1 MHTMR
6 WIVICLAFA
15 ICTPE
20 VMAQSELV
28 PNGDF
33 ESYSLCPTSF
43 SCIEFNTNT
52 YVDNW
57 LRPSE
62 ATSDFF
68 HSCAS
73 EFSLVS
79 VPTSYFFYHQPAHS
93 GEAYGGFYVYYEGF
107 EYREYLQVQLTEPM
121 VAGQCY
127 YIEYYTAPS
136 ETNDLFGG
144 AVAIDRLGLH
154 IGVEREV
161 LDDFADYGPLDVV
174 PQIVT
179 PEDVFLTD
187 TMNWIKV
194 SGVFVAEGGEEWIT
208 IGNFLDDVETNTYEF
223 LGDVA
228 SAISYYAVDD
238 VSITPLTGLNNLPDT
253 VLCAGETLILE
264 TAGGASSY
272 TWNTGDTTASITV
285 LSSGTYIVTLDYPC
299 GTFSDTAVV
308 IFNSDTTEFSTS
320 ESIVCSDE
328 LPYLLTASDLYTT
341 YLWSTGETT
350 PEIFIT
356 EPGTYYVQGYAG
368 CATYIDT
375 FSIMIYD
382 EIADVPLPDT
392 ILICDINGTV
402 DIFGPDGFDTYTW
415 STGETTQYISVTGNG
430 IFTVTYSKY
439 CDTYSHTYQVI
450 TDAYLA
456 LELNLPET
464 LVVCPF
470 GNPVAII
477 DAEVGFPEYNWNT
490 GENTA
495 AISVS
500 EPGVYIVTATT
511 LCRTVADSTMVSS
524 CQVMTLPNAF
534 TPNGDGVNDLL
545 FTICNPCD
553 GFLSLTIYNRWGEP
567 VFETSDPGIGWD
579 GTFNGES
586 AELGAYS
593 YVLRYNGTNGAE
605 TLQGSLMVVK

>member
-1 MHTMR
+1 MR
-6 WIVICLAFA
+6 RIVFYLIFISVQPL
-15 ICTPE
+15 
-20 VMAQSELV
+20 VQAQGELV

-33 ESYSLCPTSF
+33 ESYSLCPVSF

-62 ATSDFF
+62 GSSDFF

-73 EFSLVS
+73 VPSLVS
-79 VPTSYFFYHQPAHS
+79 IPTNYFFYHQPAHS

-127 YIEYYTAPS
+127 YVEYYTAPT
-136 ETNDLFGG
+136 ETEDLFGG
-144 AVAIDRLGLH
+144 AAAIDRMGLH
-154 IGVEREV
+154 LGVEREV
-161 LDDFADYGPLDVV
+161 MDDFSDYGPLDVV

-208 IGNFLDDVETNTYEF
+208 IGNFFDDEETNIYEF
-223 LGDVA
+223 LGEV
-228 SAISYYAVDD
+228 STAISYYAVDD
-238 VSITPLTGLNNLPDT
+238 VSITTLSGLNTLPDT
-253 VLCAGETLILE
+253 VLCAGETLTLE
-264 TAGGASSY
+264 TAGGAISY
-272 TWNTGDTTASITV
+272 AWNTGDTTASITV
-285 LSSGTYIVTLDYPC
+285 VSSGTYIVTLDYPC

-308 IFNSDTTEFSTS
+308 LFNSDTTEFSNS
-320 ESIVCSDE
+320 ELIICYDE
-328 LPYLLTASDLYTT
+328 LPYLLAASDLYAT
-341 YLWSTGETT
+341 YLWSTGEMTS
-350 PEIFIT
+350 EIMIT

-368 CATYIDT
+368 CATYVDT
-375 FSIMIYD
+375 FTIIIYD
-382 EIADVPLPDT
+382 EIEDVSLPDT
-392 ILICDINGTV
+392 ILICEISGTADIY
-402 DIFGPDGFDTYTW
+402 GPDGFDTYTW
-415 STGETTQYISVTGNG
+415 NTGETTQYISVTGNG
-430 IFTVTYSKY
+430 IFTVTYSKD
-439 CDTYSHTYQVI
+439 CDTYTHTYKVI
-450 TDAYLA
+450 TDAYLE

-490 GENTA
+490 GDNTA

-500 EPGVYIVTATT
+500 EPGVYTVTATT
-511 LCRTVADSTMVSS
+511 LCRTVSDSTTVST

-534 TPNGDGVNDLL
+534 TPNADGVNDLL
-545 FTICNPCD
+545 LTICNPCD
-553 GFLSLTIYNRWGEP
+553 GFLSLTIYNRWGEMI
-567 VFETSDPGIGWD
+567 FETNDPGIGWD
-579 GTFNGES
+579 GTYDGEPV
-586 AELGAYS
+586 ELGAYS
-593 YVLRYNGTNGAE
+593 YVLRYNGANGVE
-605 TLQGSLMVVK
+605 VLQGSLMVVK